1 MKMLLG
7 LVAVLVLA
15 ALGGLYYL
23 AQQSKTGAALGLV
36 DGALA
41 PCPASP
47 NCVCSEAG
55 APQSH
60 AVAPLP
66 SAAWDRLPGLVE
78 AQGGTVVARSEIY
91 IAATFRSPLF
101 GFVDDVEFRRGDGT
115 VQVRSASRVG
125 RSDLGANA
133 KRVEALR
140 AALGGE
146 TDAAASDA
154 DQSSAS

>member
-15 ALGGLYYL
+15 ALGGFYDL

-36 DGALA
+36 NGALA

-47 NCVCSEAG
+47 NCVCSEAST
-55 APQSH
+55 PQSH
-60 AVAPLP
+60 AVAALP

-78 AQGGTVVARSEIY
+78 AEGGAVVARSETY

-101 GFVDDVEFRRGDGT
+101 GFVDDVEFRRGEGA

-125 RSDLGANA
+125 HSDLGANA
-133 KRVEALR
+133 KRVEAMR
-140 AALGGE
+140 AALDGE
-146 TDAAASDA
+146 PTATADA